1 MKSKIG
7 IIIEREF
14 NERVRKKS
22 FIITTLLTPLLM
34 ITLMLVPAFITTY
47 STSDVKHIAVVDDS
61 KIVAGALENTDEIVF
76 EAVPLPLE
84 IARKEYSDRFAVL
97 YIGNDIIDNGN
108 SIQIYTNGSTSIGI
122 ERSIAR
128 QVESVLR
135 QEKLKKHNI
144 ENLPQILMDMT
155 YRVNIQSY
163 KNTVESSDD
172 MADSGSVEDESSSS
186 VAATVLAYVLSFL
199 LYMFLLIYG
208 VMVMQSV
215 IEEKN
220 SRVLE
225 VMVTSV
231 RPFEMMM
238 GKILGV
244 ACVALLQIVIWVVLI
259 AATVYFVLPMVLP
272 EEISSALDLMKA
284 GGAAAVQGGSEIML
298 LQAIMKIS
306 NIGYMTTVLA
316 SLLVF
321 MIGGFLLYAAMYA
334 AVGSSVD
341 SPQDAQQ
348 LQTPITI
355 PIIVSIM
362 VMLSVINDP
371 TSELAFWFSMIP
383 FTSPI
388 VMMARI
394 PYEIPA
400 WEIIASAAILY
411 ASFMLVVWAAAK
423 IYRVGILMHGKKPS
437 YKDLWKWIR
446 YK

>member
-61 KIVAGALENTDEIVF
+61 KIVAGALENTDEVVF

-163 KNTVESSDD
+163 KNTVESSAD

-355 PIIVSIM
+355 PIIVSTM

-394 PYEIPA
+394 PYEIPT

>member
-47 STSDVKHIAVVDDS
+47 STSNVKHIAVVDDS
-61 KIVAGALENTDEIVF
+61 KIVAGALENTDEVVF

-163 KNTVESSDD
+163 KNTVESSAD